1 LTDGEF
7 AARVLSALVREGYV
21 RWPVE
26 GAQVERDGFLA
37 DDRIVGGVSLTRL
50 WDLVRQAAAPGD
62 DVEAF
67 ERECREALAA
77 ERARLPPVRPGAG
90 RHDALAARLGHPV
103 HPLGR
108 CKLGLSDEETRR
120 YAPEYQP
127 SFTLRWTGVRDPVL
141 AGELPVWWPSPAE
154 LDLPDGVTPF
164 PVHPLTAGRGIVRA
178 PASRLRVR
186 PTLSMRTVAV
196 TPVEHLKVPL
206 PTSTLGRRNVR
217 SIKPGTLADGAR
229 VQALLARIAEAEG
242 LPVLLADE
250 QTYGHAHDPYL
261 GFLVR
266 RMPAADAVPVAAL
279 PARTPEGPYVIEELA
294 GDAGV
299 EEFFSR
305 YLRVLFGWNAVLFE
319 RYGIALE
326 AHQQNVAVTPRLE
339 LVLKDNDG
347 ALLAEGGLAAGS
359 VGRLEDPRMVG
370 DREALARVFVTITLH
385 LCAGALAFGL
395 AERGLLPLRRALG
408 LVRDRLDEAV
418 TDPFLRARTLDAD
431 RLPTKAMLTA
441 GTLVPKERTGAADIN
456 KHYGPPGPNYLKEIP
471 CR

>member
-1 LTDGEF
+1 MTDEEF
-7 AARVLSALVREGYV
+7 AARVLSALVREEYV
-21 RWPVE
+21 RWPIE
-26 GAQVERDGFLA
+26 GVRMERDGFLA
-37 DDRIVGGVSLTRL
+37 DDRISAGVTLARL
-50 WDLVRQAAAPGD
+50 WELVRQSAEPGD
-62 DVEAF
+62 DVETF
-67 ERECREALAA
+67 ERECREALEA
-77 ERARLPPVRPGAG
+77 ERAELPPVRPGTD

-108 CKLGLSDEETRR
+108 CRLGLSGEELRR

-127 SFTLRWTGVRDPVL
+127 SFKLRWTGVREPVL
-141 AGELPVWWPSPAE
+141 AGELPPWWPEPGE
-154 LDLPDGVTPF
+154 LGLPDDMTPF

-178 PASRLRVR
+178 PASHLRVR
-186 PTLSMRTVAV
+186 PTLSMRTLFV
-196 TPVEHLKVPL
+196 TPEEHLKVPL
-206 PTSTLGRRNVR
+206 PTSTLGKRNTR
-217 SIKPGTLADGAR
+217 SIKPGTLVDGAR
-229 VQALLARIAEAEG
+229 VQALLTRIAAEEG

-266 RMPAADAVPVAAL
+266 RMPVADAVPVAAL
-279 PARTPEGPYVIEELA
+279 PARTPEGQYVIEELA
-294 GDAGV
+294 GGTDGV
-299 EEFFSR
+299 AEFFDG
-305 YLRVLFGWNAVLFE
+305 YLRVLFAWNVTLFE
-319 RYGIALE
+319 KYGIALE

-339 LVLKDNDG
+339 LLLKDNDG
-347 ALLAEGGLAAGS
+347 ALLSEGDFT
-359 VGRLEDPRMVG
+359 DPRMIG
-370 DREALARVFVTITLH
+370 DREARARVFVTITLH

-395 AERGLLPLRRALG
+395 AERGLLPLGRALA

-456 KHYGPPGPNYLKEIP
+456 KHYGPPGPNYLKELP